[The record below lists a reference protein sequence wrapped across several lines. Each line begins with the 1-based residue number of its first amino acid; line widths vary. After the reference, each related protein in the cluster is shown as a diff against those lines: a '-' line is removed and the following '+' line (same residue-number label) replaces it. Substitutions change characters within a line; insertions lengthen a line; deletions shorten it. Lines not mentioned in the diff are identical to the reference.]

1 MVAKFEELM
10 NDKSTPEEQVEVASK
25 MIQDLMNKNPSETQ
39 VKEMKQDDEAL
50 MKLRQIGDEFPDP
63 NSISVSAITE
73 LTESKIKP
81 WSKLVEECKS
91 PMLVE
96 GKKMIKDHD
105 GDEIEACGKLLDGQL
120 IGEV

>member
-1 MVAKFEELM
+1 
-10 NDKSTPEEQVEVASK
+10 
-25 MIQDLMNKNPSETQ
+25 
-39 VKEMKQDDEAL
+39 MKQDDEVL
-50 MKLRQIGDEFPDP
+50 MKLRQIGDELPDP
-63 NSISVSAITE
+63 NSISCSAITE

-91 PMLVE
+91 SMLVE

-105 GDEIEACGKLLDGQL
+105 GDEVEACGKLLDGQL

>member
-50 MKLRQIGDEFPDP
+50 MKLRQIGDDLPDP